1 MHRTD
6 EQTFYFQLE
15 PDSASTVTYGYR
27 TPDKS
32 AMTRDENC
40 SHERAPLSMREAIT
54 RSCLSTL
61 LEAAEVSAWSGNQT
75 VGQKRLRNVWKR
87 GGKGRRLG
95 KRVERRV
102 RNRVWSH
109 KCLHHSSL
117 QRLVTQML
125 ASFFPPNSA
134 RLEAADDLREGHRYD
149 CHVLFISL
157 HSLNRPLCPFT
168 FLQRAKLQYET
179 RSYLRKPNI
188 SAASSPSYISNG
200 PSSPKRVQLRGCL
213 LQAPSKCQ

>member
-1 MHRTD
+1 M
-6 EQTFYFQLE
+6 EWQ
-15 PDSASTVTYGYR
+15 P
-27 TPDKS
+27 
-32 AMTRDENC
+32 NC
-40 SHERAPLSMREAIT
+40 WPKAAKKCVEA
-54 RSCLSTL
+54 
-61 LEAAEVSAWSGNQT
+61 W
-75 VGQKRLRNVWKR
+75 
-87 GGKGRRLG
+87 G
-95 KRVERRV
+95 KRQAPGQEGGEG
-102 RNRVWSH
+102 
-109 KCLHHSSL
+109 SSKP
-117 QRLVTQML
+117 RLVTQML
-125 ASFFPPNSA
+125 ASFFPPNSE